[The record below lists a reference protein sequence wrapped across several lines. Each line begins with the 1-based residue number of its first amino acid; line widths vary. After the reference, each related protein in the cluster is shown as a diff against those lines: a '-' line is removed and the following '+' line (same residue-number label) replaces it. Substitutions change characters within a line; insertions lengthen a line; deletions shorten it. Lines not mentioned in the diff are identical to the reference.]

1 MLRYRTLAAL
11 AATLL
16 FSMTIPVAA
25 SGLPPARDLQADAET
40 ARRARL
46 PAVLFFRSVTCP
58 YCRQVEE
65 LYLPSLLEENA
76 RTPRFLI
83 RTVEIDSG
91 QALKDFQG
99 ELTDMRGF
107 ARRQGV
113 RLVPHLRFV
122 GPDGQ
127 PLAPDL
133 VGLNPPDFY
142 FGYLNDSIQQAYDR
156 LRQPAR

>member
-1 MLRYRTLAAL
+1 MPRYRSRNLLTAL
-11 AATLL
+11 FL
-16 FSMTIPVAA
+16 FAITIPASAA
-25 SGLPPARDLQADAET
+25 GLPPARDLQADGEA
-40 ARRARL
+40 ARLARL
-46 PAVLFFRSVTCP
+46 PVVLFFRSVTCP

-65 LYLPSLLEENA
+65 IYLPSLLEENE

-99 ELTDMRGF
+99 EPTDMRGF
-107 ARRQGV
+107 ARSQGV

-133 VGLNPPDFY
+133 IGLNPPDFY
-142 FGYLNDSIQQAYDR
+142 YGYLNDSIQQAYDR
-156 LRQPAR
+156 LRQPTR